1 MSNEKKADFSG
12 VTSRVDSSADEAK
25 PAADFSGVTAS
36 VDRSSDMIC
45 AETYTIAKGDTLS
58 AIAKKHYGE
67 ASAWKRIFE
76 ANRDVLDDPDRIF
89 PGQVIKL
96 PPQSD
101 AD

>member
-36 VDRSSDMIC
+36 VDSSADMIG

-58 AIAKKHYGE
+58 AIAQDYYGK
-67 ASAWKRIFE
+67 ASAWKLIFE
-76 ANRDVLDDPDRIF
+76 ANRDVLDDPDRIQ
-89 PGQVIKL
+89 PGQVLKL
-96 PPQSD
+96 PRK
-101 AD
+101 AGAA